1 MTKAAEL
8 AKMGEV
14 ITNDQIGGRRN
25 VIINGSQ
32 QVAQRA
38 TSVADVGGSQGYF
51 CTDRFKSTLSGT
63 AARYTVSQDSDA
75 PAGFSKALKYDVTT
89 ADTSVA
95 ADEFH
100 AISYRA
106 EGQDI
111 SHFEWGT
118 SDAKKCTFSFYAK
131 ATAAQTVV
139 VNFVRATTSGNSRS
153 VSKAFSITTSYQRFT
168 FTLPADT
175 GGSAQV
181 ETNAEGL
188 AIHIGFG
195 GGSNFTGGTINETWE
210 DITNN
215 KRFAGVGNLAS
226 STDNNFFI
234 TGIQLEVGSQ
244 ATPFEHRSFGE
255 ELALCQRYYYRRK
268 MTSAGL
274 NNEFLSACYAYGTTD
289 VQGGQPHPVIMR
301 AAPSLSFND
310 TIKITNGSAAATHE
324 SSSGFSFTSFS
335 STDMV
340 SFYTQSGAFSGL
352 TQHRTYMMYGGAAND
367 FMEVSS
373 EL

>member
-14 ITNDQIGGRRN
+14 LTNDQIGGRRN

-63 AARYTVSQDSDA
+63 AARFTVSQDSDA

-131 ATAAQTVV
+131 ATTAQTVV
-139 VNFVRATTSGNSRS
+139 VNFVRATSGTSRS

-195 GGSNFTGGTINETWE
+195 GGSNFAGGTINETWE

-244 ATPFEHRSFGE
+244 ATPFEHRSYGE
-255 ELALCQRYYYRRK
+255 ELDLCYRYYVKYH
-268 MTSAGL
+268 AGGSGT
-274 NNEFLSACYAYGTTD
+274 LSRIALGFMRTTTNLRALFTFPREMRSTPALDDDNADNYHVEDAAGSSDDD
-289 VQGGQPHPVIMR
+289 VPVASISQGGFQTCLVNFTT
-301 AAPSLSFND
+301 ASL
-310 TIKITNGSAAATHE
+310 TNNVPAHVGVTD
-324 SSSGFSFTSFS
+324 
-335 STDMV
+335 STDKLV
-340 SFYTQSGAFSGL
+340 GL
-352 TQHRTYMMYGGAAND
+352 GFDA
-367 FMEVSS
+367 

>member
-25 VIINGSQ
+25 IIINGSQ
-32 QVAQRA
+32 LVAQRA

-131 ATAAQTVV
+131 ATTAQTVV
-139 VNFVRATTSGNSRS
+139 VNFVRATTSGTSRS

-175 GGSAQV
+175 GGDAQV
-181 ETNAEGL
+181 ETNAEGF
-188 AIHIGFG
+188 AIHIGLSM
-195 GGSNFTGGTINETWE
+195 GSNFTSGTLNETWQ
-210 DITNN
+210 DFTNAN
-215 KRFAGVGNLAS
+215 RFVGVGNLAS

-255 ELALCQRYYYRRK
+255 ELNLARRYLYKLDIAGDRI
-268 MTSAGL
+268 TSSVL
-274 NNEFLSACYAYGTTD
+274 RPDNKRLFQVFFP
-289 VQGGQPHPVIMR
+289 VQMR
-301 AAPSLSFND
+301 ADPTATTTYDADGSSATLDSPSVSKEHFRARTTALSN
-310 TIKITNGSAAATHE
+310 T
-324 SSSGFSFTSFS
+324 
-335 STDMV
+335 
-340 SFYTQSGAFSGL
+340 TQDPRLTAFS
-352 TQHRTYMMYGGAAND
+352 MDA
-367 FMEVSS
+367 

>member
-32 QVAQRA
+32 QVSQRA

-131 ATAAQTVV
+131 ATTAQTVV
-139 VNFVRATTSGNSRS
+139 VNFVRATTSGTSRS

-175 GGSAQV
+175 GGDAQV
-181 ETNAEGL
+181 ETNAEGF
-188 AIHIGFG
+188 AIHIGLNM
-195 GGSNFTGGTINETWE
+195 GSNFTSGTLNETWANF
-210 DITNN
+210 TNAN
-215 KRFAGVGNLAS
+215 RFVGVGNLAS

-255 ELALCQRYYYRRK
+255 ELALCQRYYQLFGSGTNK
-268 MTSAGL
+268 PISNASAY
-274 NNEFLSACYAYGTTD
+274 NA
-289 VQGGQPHPVIMR
+289 GQMSGVIPLPTPMR
-301 AAPSLSFND
+301 ATPTIDETSGSNYFRYVSNATNFHVND
-310 TIKITNGSAAATHE
+310 LDLDISTNERVIWYKGT
-324 SSSGFSFTSFS
+324 
-335 STDMV
+335 
-340 SFYTQSGAFSGL
+340 SGL
-352 TQHRTYMMYGGAAND
+352 TGGSAGWMQTAD
-367 FMEVSS
+367 ASSYFALTS

>member
-131 ATAAQTVV
+131 ATTAQTLV
-139 VNFVRATTSGNSRS
+139 VNFVRATSGTSRS

-255 ELALCQRYYYRRK
+255 ELALCQRYYTVIADGAENSSGTLAPGITYNS
-268 MTSAGL
+268 TTV
-274 NNEFLSACYAYGTTD
+274 YGVVELPTPMRTNPTGEVTD
-289 VQGGQPHPVIMR
+289 VSNGMVFIRNNSNDAIDDVALSVSNPQRIEFYNQTDISGGTAGHAGFFR
-301 AAPSLSFND
+301 FN
-310 TIKITNGSAAATHE
+310 NA
-324 SSSGFSFTSFS
+324 SSKVAVT
-335 STDMV
+335 
-340 SFYTQSGAFSGL
+340 A
-352 TQHRTYMMYGGAAND
+352 
-367 FMEVSS
+367 

>member
-8 AKMGEV
+8 AKMGEI

-131 ATAAQTVV
+131 ATTAQTVV
-139 VNFVRATTSGNSRS
+139 VNFVRATTSGTSRS

-175 GGSAQV
+175 GGDAQV
-181 ETNAEGL
+181 ETNAEGF
-188 AIHIGFG
+188 AIHIGLNM
-195 GGSNFTGGTINETWE
+195 GSNFTSGTLNETWANF
-210 DITNN
+210 TNAN
-215 KRFAGVGNLAS
+215 RFVGVGNLAS

-234 TGIQLEVGSQ
+234 TGIQLEVGSV
-244 ATPFEHRSFGE
+244 ATPFEHRSYGE
-255 ELALCQRYYYRRK
+255 ELASCQRYFEKSYDQGTAVGTATSTSGIQYRYSNGGTQSTNYGQQHTRFAVYK
-268 MTSAGL
+268 RTAPTVVIYSTAGTSAHVTA
-274 NNEFLSACYAYGTTD
+274 E
-289 VQGGQPHPVIMR
+289 
-301 AAPSLSFND
+301 
-310 TIKITNGSAAATHE
+310 
-324 SSSGFSFTSFS
+324 
-335 STDMV
+335 
-340 SFYTQSGAFSGL
+340 
-352 TQHRTYMMYGGAAND
+352 GGASGDKDVEITHAGEGGVSMNTL
-367 FMEVSS
+367 EVTDQNTFHFTADA

>member
-8 AKMGEV
+8 AKLGEI

-25 VIINGSQ
+25 IIINGSQ
-32 QVAQRA
+32 LVAQRA
-38 TSVADVGGSQGYF
+38 TSVSDVGGSQGYF

-95 ADEFH
+95 AAEFH

-168 FTLPADT
+168 FTLPGDT
-175 GGSAQV
+175 GGDAQV
-181 ETNAEGL
+181 ETNAEGF
-188 AIHIGFG
+188 AIHIGLSM
-195 GGSNFTGGTINETWE
+195 GSNFTSGTLNETWE
-210 DITNN
+210 NFTNAN
-215 KRFAGVGNLAS
+215 RFVGVGNLAS

-234 TGIQLEVGSQ
+234 TGVQLEVGSV

-255 ELALCQRYYYRRK
+255 EQTLCQRYYYRHKSDGASQNMLGVGVVDSSTAAFMQIVPPVSMRDQPSS
-268 MTSAGL
+268 METTGTASNYEVREGSGNDIVCNAVPTMSGDSTNNVFNVNFTTAGSL
-274 NNEFLSACYAYGTTD
+274 NARSACMGKAMADG
-289 VQGGQPHPVIMR
+289 VH
-301 AAPSLSFND
+301 L
-310 TIKITNGSAAATHE
+310 
-324 SSSGFSFTSFS
+324 SFTS
-335 STDMV
+335 
-340 SFYTQSGAFSGL
+340 
-352 TQHRTYMMYGGAAND
+352 
-367 FMEVSS
+367 

>member
-14 ITNDQIGGRRN
+14 LTNSQIGGRRN

-51 CTDRFKSTLSGT
+51 CTDRFKSTFVGT
-63 AARYTVSQDSDA
+63 AARYTISQDSDA
-75 PAGFSKALKYDVTT
+75 PAGFSKCLKYDVTT

-100 AISYRA
+100 AITYQV

-118 SDAKKCTFSFYAK
+118 SDAKQCTFSFYAK
-131 ATAAQTVV
+131 ATTAQTVV
-139 VNFVRATTSGNSRS
+139 VNFVRVTSGTSRS
-153 VSKAFSITTSYQRFT
+153 LSKAFSITTSYQRFT

-175 GGSAQV
+175 GGSAQA
-181 ETNAEGL
+181 ETNGL
-188 AIHIGFG
+188 GLSIHIGLG
-195 GGSNFTGGTINETWE
+195 AGSNYTGGTINETWE

-215 KRFAGVGNLAS
+215 KRMAGVGSLAS

-234 TGIQLEVGSQ
+234 TGVQLEVGEQ
-244 ATPFEHRSFGE
+244 ATPFEHRSYGE
-255 ELALCQRYYYRRK
+255 ELALCQRYYEK
-268 MTSAGL
+268 KVAGASYHM
-274 NNEFLSACYAYGTTD
+274 FGI
-289 VQGGQPHPVIMR
+289 GR
-301 AAPSLSFND
+301 AVAANRVDYKIDFVVSKRAEGATASFSNLYSYS
-310 TIKITNGSAAATHE
+310 SAANA
-324 SSSGFSFTSFS
+324 
-335 STDMV
+335 
-340 SFYTQSGAFSGL
+340 
-352 TQHRTYMMYGGAAND
+352 
-367 FMEVSS
+367 EVSTLSTSYFGKEGGLLSCVLNTSSMSVNVYAALLSNNDPAAFLAFDS

>member
-51 CTDRFKSTLSGT
+51 CTDRFKSTLVGT
-63 AARYTVSQDSDA
+63 TARYTVSQDSDA
-75 PAGFSKALKYDVTT
+75 PAGFSKCLKYDVTT

-100 AISYRA
+100 AITYQV

-118 SDAKKCTFSFYAK
+118 SDAKQCTFSFYAK
-131 ATAAQTVV
+131 ATTAQTVV
-139 VNFVRATTSGNSRS
+139 VNFIRVTSGTSRS
-153 VSKAFSITTSYQRFT
+153 LSKAFSITTSYQRFT

-181 ETNAEGL
+181 ETNGL
-188 AIHIGFG
+188 GLSIHIGLG
-195 GGSNFTGGTINETWE
+195 AGSNYTGGTINETWE

-215 KRFAGVGNLAS
+215 KRMAGVGSLAS

-255 ELALCQRYYYRRK
+255 ELALCQRYYFESINPTFGGHAPETTRVLVDSLFPTQMRA
-268 MTSAGL
+268 TPTLTASG
-274 NNEFLSACYAYGTTD
+274 FDGTTGVCSKSSD
-289 VQGGQPHPVIMR
+289 NSNITVT
-301 AAPSLSFND
+301 SFN
-310 TIKITNGSAAATHE
+310 GQSADGIHQILGTFVQNAGYYLGVKA
-324 SSSGFSFTSFS
+324 
-335 STDMV
+335 D
-340 SFYTQSGAFSGL
+340 A
-352 TQHRTYMMYGGAAND
+352 
-367 FMEVSS
+367 

>member
-25 VIINGSQ
+25 IIINGSQ
-32 QVAQRA
+32 LVAQRA

-75 PAGFSKALKYDVTT
+75 PTGFSKALKYDVTT
-89 ADTSVA
+89 ADTSIA
-95 ADEFH
+95 AAEFH

-139 VNFVRATTSGNSRS
+139 VNFVRATTSGTSRS

-168 FTLPADT
+168 FTLPGDT
-175 GGSAQV
+175 GGDAQV
-181 ETNAEGL
+181 ETNAEGF
-188 AIHIGFG
+188 AIHIGLNM
-195 GGSNFTGGTINETWE
+195 GSNFTSGTLNETWQ
-210 DITNN
+210 DFTNAN
-215 KRFAGVGNLAS
+215 RFVGVGNLAS

-255 ELALCQRYYYRRK
+255 ELLLCQRYFQLI
-268 MTSAGL
+268 S
-274 NNEFLSACYAYGTTD
+274 
-289 VQGGQPHPVIMR
+289 GGAVMPNGSTGIEGSVTRQEMR
-301 AAPSLSFND
+301 AATSISVTAAMKVEDPSV
-310 TIKITNGSAAATHE
+310 TT
-324 SSSGFSFTSFS
+324 
-335 STDMV
+335 
-340 SFYTQSGAFSGL
+340 YTQSSASVTISNSDKFAEKFTLQNFSGL
-352 TQHRTYMMYGGAAND
+352 NAQRPYFLKNPEDGGGQI
-367 FMEVSS
+367 
-373 EL
+373 ELDAEL

>member
-1 MTKAAEL
+1 MPIQR
-8 AKMGEV
+8 AKPRFVDSRGTV
-14 ITNDQIGGRRN
+14 TANQLNIGQIGGRRN
-25 VIINGSQ
+25 IIINGSQ

-38 TSVADVGGSQGYF
+38 TSVTDVGGSQGYF
-51 CTDRFKSTLSGT
+51 CTDRFKSTISGT

-95 ADEFH
+95 AAEFH

-131 ATAAQTVV
+131 ATTAQTVV
-139 VNFVRATTSGNSRS
+139 VNFVRSTSGTARS
-153 VSKAFSITTSYQRFT
+153 VSKAFSVTTSYQRFT
-168 FTLPADT
+168 HTFPADT

-181 ETNAEGL
+181 ETNAAGL

-195 GGSNFTGGTINETWE
+195 AGSNFAGGTINETWE
-210 DITNN
+210 DVTNAN
-215 KRFAGVGNLAS
+215 RFAGVGSLAS

-234 TGIQLEVGSQ
+234 TGIQLEVGEQ

-255 ELALCQRYYYRRK
+255 ELALCQRYFEFVNGGIDAGMSVSTSSIQFVYRYRVNK
-268 MTSAGL
+268 RASATAAL
-274 NNEFLSACYAYGTTD
+274 VGT
-289 VQGGQPHPVIMR
+289 PVINDGTQQSNINSV
-301 AAPSLSFND
+301 ANTYHSFTSGTYLDLSTGTVNNND
-310 TIKITNGSAAATHE
+310 TVLIYSNSATV
-324 SSSGFSFTSFS
+324 GFSF
-335 STDMV
+335 D
-340 SFYTQSGAFSGL
+340 A
-352 TQHRTYMMYGGAAND
+352 
-367 FMEVSS
+367 

>member
-139 VNFVRATTSGNSRS
+139 VNFVRATTSGTSRS

-175 GGSAQV
+175 GGDAQV
-181 ETNAEGL
+181 ETNAEGF
-188 AIHIGFG
+188 AIHIGLNM
-195 GGSNFTGGTINETWE
+195 GSNFTSGTLNETWQ
-210 DITNN
+210 DFTNAN
-215 KRFAGVGNLAS
+215 RFVGVGNLAS

>member
-14 ITNDQIGGRRN
+14 LTNDQIGGRRN

-51 CTDRFKSTLSGT
+51 CTDRFKSTFVGT

-75 PAGFSKALKYDVTT
+75 PAGFSKCLKYDVTT

-100 AISYRA
+100 AITYQV

-118 SDAKKCTFSFYAK
+118 SDAKQCTFSFYAK
-131 ATAAQTVV
+131 ATTAQTVV
-139 VNFVRATTSGNSRS
+139 VNFVRVTSGTSRS
-153 VSKAFSITTSYQRFT
+153 LSKAFSITTSYQRFT

-175 GGSAQV
+175 GGSAQA
-181 ETNAEGL
+181 ETNGL
-188 AIHIGFG
+188 GLSIHIGLG
-195 GGSNFTGGTINETWE
+195 AGSNYTGGTINETWE

-215 KRFAGVGNLAS
+215 KRMAGVGSLAS

-234 TGIQLEVGSQ
+234 TGVQLEVGSQ

-255 ELALCQRYYYRRK
+255 ELALCQRYYYK
-268 MTSAGL
+268 QA
-274 NNEFLSACYAYGTTD
+274 D
-289 VQGGQPHPVIMR
+289 
-301 AAPSLSFND
+301 
-310 TIKITNGSAAATHE
+310 GSEDDSQSVGVAFME
-324 SSSGFSFTSFS
+324 SSSVLVCCIDLPTTMRATPS
-335 STDMV
+335 S
-340 SFYTQSGAFSGL
+340 
-352 TQHRTYMMYGGAAND
+352 
-367 FMEVSS
+367 VSS
-373 EL
+373 SVTDGFLFYRNGASDTFTDLYIANAHPNIFTFFNHTQVSGTAGQAGSIKLNNSATSYIAVDAEL

>member
-38 TSVADVGGSQGYF
+38 TSVSDVGGSQGYF

-95 ADEFH
+95 AAEFH

-131 ATAAQTVV
+131 ATTAQTVV
-139 VNFVRATTSGNSRS
+139 VNFVRATTSGTSRS

-175 GGSAQV
+175 GGDAQV
-181 ETNAEGL
+181 ETEDEGL

-274 NNEFLSACYAYGTTD
+274 NNEFLSAVYAYGTTD

>member
-25 VIINGSQ
+25 IIINGSQ
-32 QVAQRA
+32 LVAQRA

-95 ADEFH
+95 AAEFH

-139 VNFVRATTSGNSRS
+139 VNFVRATSGTSRS

-168 FTLPADT
+168 FTLPGDT
-175 GGSAQV
+175 GGDAQV
-181 ETNAEGL
+181 ETNAEGF
-188 AIHIGFG
+188 AIHIGLSM
-195 GGSNFTGGTINETWE
+195 GSNFTSGTLNETWQ
-210 DITNN
+210 DFTNAN
-215 KRFAGVGNLAS
+215 RFVGVGNLAS

-255 ELALCQRYYYRRK
+255 ELNLCRRYLYK
-268 MTSAGL
+268 PDLAGDRMVSML
-274 NNEFLSACYAYGTTD
+274 LRPDNKRQFQHFFP
-289 VQGGQPHPVIMR
+289 VQMR
-301 AAPSLSFND
+301 ADPTSTITYDADGSSATLSTPVVSKEQFRARTD
-310 TIKITNGSAAATHE
+310 ALSTATQDPRL
-324 SSSGFSFTSFS
+324 T
-335 STDMV
+335 
-340 SFYTQSGAFSGL
+340 AFS
-352 TQHRTYMMYGGAAND
+352 MDA
-367 FMEVSS
+367 

>member
-139 VNFVRATTSGNSRS
+139 VNFVRATSGTSRS

-255 ELALCQRYYYRRK
+255 ELALCQRYFYVQRED
-268 MTSAGL
+268 TSTGSGHFCVGQCNA
-274 NNEFLSACYAYGTTD
+274 TTRMD
-289 VQGGQPHPVIMR
+289 CILPHPHMR
-301 AAPSLSFND
+301 LAHGHTISFD
-310 TIKITNGSAAATHE
+310 TASDYRIQSGGTLTTCSSIAGE
-324 SSSGFSFTSFS
+324 SSSPNTTVVFAT
-335 STDMV
+335 V
-340 SFYTQSGAFSGL
+340 SSGL
-352 TQHRTYMMYGGAAND
+352 TAGNAGLLLVHTNSPVD
-367 FMEVSS
+367 IKIDS

>member
-14 ITNDQIGGRRN
+14 LTNDQIGGRRN

-38 TSVADVGGSQGYF
+38 TSVSDVGGSQGYF

-95 ADEFH
+95 AAEFH

-139 VNFVRATTSGNSRS
+139 VNFVRATTSGTSRS

-175 GGSAQV
+175 GGDAQV
-181 ETNAEGL
+181 ETNAEGF
-188 AIHIGFG
+188 AIHIGLSM
-195 GGSNFTGGTINETWE
+195 GSNFTSGTLNETWQ
-210 DITNN
+210 DFTNAN
-215 KRFAGVGNLAS
+215 RFVGVGNLAS

-255 ELALCQRYYYRRK
+255 ELELCQRY
-268 MTSAGL
+268 
-274 NNEFLSACYAYGTTD
+274 FWQYGTGDPQYTPI
-289 VQGGQPHPVIMR
+289 GAGNSEESFSNITMFYPTKMR
-301 AAPSLSFND
+301 AAPSIAYTGIQVFD
-310 TIKITNGSAAATHE
+310 GSTSEGVTGTRGSYIGLQSLNFQPNHGNLVRGRGVY
-324 SSSGFSFTSFS
+324 SSLTGTSSYFSF
-335 STDMV
+335 D
-340 SFYTQSGAFSGL
+340 
-352 TQHRTYMMYGGAAND
+352 
-367 FMEVSS
+367 S